1 MPLPQTHNPQH
12 TPAIPILWVMA
23 CLVNVKSIVCDYD
36 ADLSYALATSYRNI
50 TGDAMFLQMWEP
62 HQTSSFL
69 CTPFMYLYHS
79 IFKTWAGCGLFM
91 QLIGVLLFAAVALLL
106 LHVLKKYLPVIP
118 AHIISIL
125 FFTLRAKM
133 LVFPEFSNML
143 ILFSVMMLIFLLLYF
158 EDNTPKALWLVLAAL
173 MNCLAVLSYPSA
185 VILFPVAIVL
195 IAVFTGNTRKK
206 QAESGM
212 DSQSASTGT
221 GACSGAGSK
230 FGLGR
235 AGAIALYTSICLL
248 TGALYLLFFCLRIG
262 PSTLLESV
270 SLILSSDSAHAE
282 KGMSIWNYTRE
293 IVFAIAEF
301 GAGYAV
307 YYIVYG
313 IARNKKKLKLLKYPI
328 VFTVFYVINLA
339 VCLCLDLAGK
349 GNYKLWSYT
358 AGFSYVALMIIA
370 FTKLKTCEKR
380 YRRIFVTGVALS
392 LGVFASVVMLT
403 NLSLITVMNYLILG
417 AMVSVIPIYARAE
430 KLQTEQIPTEQ
441 VSAEI
446 EQSSPV
452 SENSEIAAADTIRR
466 AENLPPAKQKGP
478 RIPYAALLPVI
489 IAFFLLLHRGI
500 IFQDYSLSRN
510 TITGINAIVRS
521 GPARGILCSYMG
533 YYEEQC
539 NMRDFTNNVA
549 PGSALLLVS
558 DRVDASIYLYN
569 DYRISHYSTID
580 TPTYGESLQDYWSR
594 FPDKTPDVI
603 AVECW
608 YGDYHFPTDSEFFR
622 YITEEYSEPVFGD
635 YYAFFY
641 RE

>member
-1 MPLPQTHNPQH
+1 MPLPKTNNPH
-12 TPAIPILWVMA
+12 RFPAIPILWVMV
-23 CLVNVKSIVCDYD
+23 CFVNAKSIFCDYD

-91 QLIGVLLFAAVALLL
+91 QLIGVLLFTAVALLL

-143 ILFSVMMLIFLLLYF
+143 ILFSVLMFIFLLLYF

-195 IAVFTGNTRKK
+195 IAVFTGNAGKK
-206 QAESGM
+206 RAESGM
-212 DSQSASTGT
+212 DAQNTGVGT
-221 GACSGAGSK
+221 DTETAGKS
-230 FGLGR
+230 GLGR
-235 AGAIALYTSICLL
+235 GGAIALYTSICLL
-248 TGALYLLFFCLRIG
+248 SGALYLLFFCLRIG

-307 YYIVYG
+307 YFIVYG

-328 VFTVFYVINLA
+328 VFTVFYGINLV

-358 AGFSYVALMIIA
+358 AGFSYVVLMIIA

-452 SENSEIAAADTIRR
+452 SENAGSLRPDSNQPVIS
-466 AENLPPAKQKGP
+466 NKKGP

-608 YGDYHFPTDSEFFR
+608 YGDYHFPADSEFFR
-622 YITEEYSEPVFGD
+622 YITEEYSEPVYGD

-641 RE
+641 RK